1 MRSLLWELGMKEFS
15 FVVTDKDGM
24 HARPAGRLAMCAKQF
39 ASSINVRAN
48 GKTADGKRLI
58 SLMMLGAVC
67 GTTLTF
73 IISGEDED
81 RAASA
86 LEDFCHTQWNP
97 LGVVLGEETIEN

>member
-1 MRSLLWELGMKEFS
+1 MKEFTYTI
-15 FVVTDKDGM
+15 VDKDGM

-39 ASSINVRAN
+39 ASDIRVTAN

-58 SLMMLGAVC
+58 SLLMLGAVC

-73 IISGEDED
+73 IISGEDEN

-97 LGVVLGEETIEN
+97 MGVVLGEETIEN